1 MKIKLTTFI
10 LFLFV
15 QITFGQINRADIEKM
30 TPEEQEAYYE
40 KIGTSYKKTKSA
52 TSLSSIW
59 KKIPLSTNGCL
70 NGSFEQNYNG
80 WTGVKLCRIPTT
92 PSTGILPIENGITLN
107 QVPPCNSTGIT
118 PLPLNS
124 LSNGKQQIKIVTQG
138 NDSWLASANP
148 SVTLSKIPVNGG
160 SKAMLLGNKAQGYA
174 AEMIAKKFVITNA
187 NKKFYFKYATV
198 MDRSHSHGDGSA
210 NGTEVFFVAKAI
222 DVQTG
227 QTIAKYTDI
236 GNPGNPNIKSTNS
249 YGKRIYYRNWN
260 CKMLDLSLHV
270 GKTVVVYFLNSDC
283 SRSGHKGYTY
293 IDDVCKPC
301 KDNEGEVKFSLK
313 FDGKNCIKFPEPIT
327 GNYTVPVNATQKK
340 LEFVIYK
347 NNVAV
352 KTIQGPPVIGT
363 SGTFNLNLTQS
374 HFAGLNTNVGQGYDI
389 VAVLKFK
396 QPNMNQQ
403 LVQVTKYSST
413 PINNIQNGAY
423 NGVNNDFKFCK
434 NEPDI
439 VIDEAVVVDP
449 IDGITG
455 GTIPFPFPVPPAD
468 NDNCCPPWNKKMI
481 IENTK
486 IKQNPNGNGLN
497 SNYTIWFNPTQE
509 LKNKM
514 QTYLDYAHSM
524 NPSINSIIINWQ
536 LRESDKDCKKF
547 GTQVTNEAFTYWTA
561 SGNGNITGGNFW
573 NGYPLEVG
581 KHYLLHTGIYL
592 DNEKD
597 FFDKECAVNQVCIYI
612 NVTSKGQH
620 ILELTINGKT
630 YKKELS
636 TAKKEKIKK
645 RF

>member
-1 MKIKLTTFI
+1 MKLKLTSFI
-10 LFLFV
+10 LFLLV
-15 QITFGQINRADIEKM
+15 QMTFGQINRTAIEKM
-30 TPEEQEAYYE
+30 SPEEQEIYHKKVVAPR
-40 KIGTSYKKTKSA
+40 KITKS
-52 TSLSSIW
+52 TTTLNTIW
-59 KKIPLSTNGCL
+59 QNIPLSSNGCI
-70 NGSFEQNYNG
+70 NGGFEQGYNG
-80 WTGVKLCRIPTT
+80 WTGIKLCHTN
-92 PSTGILPIENGITLN
+92 SVLPIENGVTLN
-107 QVPPCNSTGIT
+107 HISVCNSTGIT
-118 PLPLNS
+118 SLPLNN
-124 LSNGKQQIKIVTQG
+124 LGNGRQHITTVTQG

-160 SKAMLLGNKAQGYA
+160 SKAMLLGNKRQGYA
-174 AEMIAKKFVITNA
+174 AEMIAKKFVVTNA
-187 NKKFYFKYATV
+187 NKKLYFKYATV
-198 MDRSHSHGDGSA
+198 MDKSHSHNDGSA

-236 GNPGNPNIKSTNS
+236 GNPGNPNIQSTNS
-249 YGKRIYYRNWN
+249 YGKRIYYRKWN
-260 CKMLDLSLHV
+260 CKMLDLSSHV

-283 SRSGHKGYTY
+283 AHGGHKGYTY

-301 KDNEGEVKFSLK
+301 KDEEGEVKFSLK

-423 NGVNNDFKFCK
+423 NGVNNDFKFCENK
-434 NEPDI
+434 PDS
-439 VIDEAVVVDP
+439 VNDEAVV
-449 IDGITG
+449 IDDITG
-455 GTIPFPFPVPPAD
+455 GTIPFPIPSSD

-547 GTQVTNEAFTYWTA
+547 GPKVTNEAFTYWTA

-581 KHYLLHTGIYL
+581 KHYMLHTGIYL
-592 DNEKD
+592 DNGKD
-597 FFDKECAVNQVCIYI
+597 FFDKECAVNRACIYI

-636 TAKKEKIKK
+636 TKKRKNKK